1 MRSARG
7 DRHPPEPL
15 EKHRGRA
22 THLGLS
28 EAGAEPTGF
37 LLPHH
42 MPELDPGTQRWT
54 CCLPVHPQELSP
66 TQASPSLIWVL
77 VPTFPLASQLLVF
90 LLQAILHMPQYCPCL
105 SPAHGPPMAPQ
116 HPWEKSQGP
125 QPDIQAPACSAPHW
139 PLQLHT
145 SLLPKNQ
152 IPLPSLKDPH
162 YDAPGPLHKLLFLP
176 GMASSSWQPGMFLLI
191 VQDFKHHFFIVS
203 ASFPPTP
210 PSPQPWPQLSTH
222 CPLDS
227 AFSLQS
233 LYSCQAPT

>member
-1 MRSARG
+1 MLPPSLFILRNSPQLRPRPVLSGSWSPLSLWPPSFWFFSSRPSYTCPSTAPASPLLMALPWLPSIPGRNPKARSLISK
-7 DRHPPEPL
+7 PL
-15 EKHRGRA
+15 RA
-22 THLGLS
+22 LL
-28 EAGAEPTGF
+28 PTGLCSF
-37 LLPHH
+37 TPH
-42 MPELDPGTQRWT
+42 
-54 CCLPVHPQELSP
+54 
-66 TQASPSLIWVL
+66 
-77 VPTFPLASQLLVF
+77 
-90 LLQAILHMPQYCPCL
+90 
-105 SPAHGPPMAPQ
+105 
-116 HPWEKSQGP
+116 
-125 QPDIQAPACSAPHW
+125 CS
-139 PLQLHT
+139 
-145 SLLPKNQ
+145 PKN

-176 GMASSSWQPGMFLLI
+176 SMASSSWQPGMFLLI